1 MNTMGGTN
9 LHTPPSIFQYMVGQ
23 QSTSQQPP
31 GQWMQMPQVPPMSI
45 PWSVPSLQQ
54 QEVVK
59 FQESFLHQKRKLDTS
74 DLMDTRQTK
83 QFITEEKMAAH
94 FKDLHISSKYHG
106 QSSTS
111 STTDAQTT
119 IPKGLL
125 DLEIDAANTDQIK
138 SGPRLIL
145 SEELKRIQQEPI
157 LPNSLL
163 SKLERPSMALVL
175 WEPPSRHLRMLP
187 TRDTPT
193 PIPGGSDDNNNSNSN
208 NNNNEDVSDLNQTSS
223 SNSSLFEPME
233 L

>member
-1 MNTMGGTN
+1 MGGTN

-23 QSTSQQPP
+23 QSTSQEPP
-31 GQWMQMPQVPPMSI
+31 GQWMQMPQVSPMSI
-45 PWSVPSLQQ
+45 PWTVPSLQQ
-54 QEVVK
+54 QEVTK

-83 QFITEEKMAAH
+83 QFITEEKMAAR
-94 FKDLHISSKYHG
+94 FKDLHISTKYDG
-106 QSSTS
+106 RPSASASLTAE
-111 STTDAQTT
+111 AQIT

-125 DLEIDAANTDQIK
+125 DLDAAITDQIK
-138 SGPRLIL
+138 SGSRLVL

-193 PIPGGSDDNNNSNSN
+193 PIPGVSDDNNNSNSN
-208 NNNNEDVSDLNQTSS
+208 NNNNNENVSDLNQTSS
-223 SNSSLFEPME
+223 SNSSLLEPME